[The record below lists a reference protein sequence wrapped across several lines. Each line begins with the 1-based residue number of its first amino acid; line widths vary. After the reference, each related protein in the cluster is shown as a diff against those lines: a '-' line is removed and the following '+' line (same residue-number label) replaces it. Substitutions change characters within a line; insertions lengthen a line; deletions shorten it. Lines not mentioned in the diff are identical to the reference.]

1 MIYKIMLDIQT
12 TELIMR
18 LGLALIIGAILGA
31 ERIVAHK
38 SAGIR
43 TYALIS
49 MGAALFV
56 MLSDGI
62 IQEYLR
68 LGVTGVQ
75 PTYVLAQ
82 IVVAI
87 GFLTGGLFL
96 KHDNHVS
103 GLTTASGLWITAGI
117 GAAIGFGLYAMA
129 LVAAFFTFFIFTVLW
144 VFEQKVRSIADKV
157 LEDKDN
163 TPH

>member
-1 MIYKIMLDIQT
+1 MIDPYT
-12 TELIMR
+12 VELIIR
-18 LGLALIIGAILGA
+18 LALALSLGA
-31 ERIVAHK
+31 LLGVERIVAHK
-38 SAGIR
+38 SAGVR

-56 MLSDGI
+56 MVSDGAI
-62 IQEYLR
+62 AKYLA

-87 GFLTGGLFL
+87 GFLTGGLFIR
-96 KHDNHVS
+96 HDNHIS

-117 GAAIGFGLYAMA
+117 GSAIGFGLYSLAIA
-129 LVAAFFTFFIFTVLW
+129 STVFTLFIFTILW
-144 VFEQKVRSIADKV
+144 TFEEKVRDVAEDV
-157 LEDKDN
+157 LDDQGNKK
-163 TPH
+163 

>member
-1 MIYKIMLDIQT
+1 MDPYN
-12 TELIMR
+12 TELFIR
-18 LGLALIIGAILGA
+18 LITALGLGALLGI

-38 SAGIR
+38 SAGVR
-43 TYALIS
+43 THALIS

-56 MLSDGI
+56 IVSDEAI
-62 IQEYLR
+62 AKYLV

-96 KHDNHVS
+96 KHENHVS

-117 GAAIGFGLYAMA
+117 GSAIGFGLYAVGIMA
-129 LVAAFFTFFIFTVLW
+129 AALTLFIFTVLW
-144 VFEQKVRSIADKV
+144 MFEQKVRKV
-157 LEDKDN
+157 AGDVLDEPK
-163 TPH
+163 